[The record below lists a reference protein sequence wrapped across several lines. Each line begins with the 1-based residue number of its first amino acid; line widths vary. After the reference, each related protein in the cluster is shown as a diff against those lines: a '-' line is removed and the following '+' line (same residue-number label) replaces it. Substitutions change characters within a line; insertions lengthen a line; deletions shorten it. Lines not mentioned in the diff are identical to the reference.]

1 MLLIFK
7 GGKKSAPPALCYKL
21 CRKESRAFPPFVI
34 ITRKKASLVMP
45 FFPQFARKRLGKGVN
60 LCEAILQALSRTKR
74 GVRACV
80 MPIAAV
86 RLRRMPE
93 LKKLPFARQF
103 LDRGRNLPLRSRNFV
118 TPLREKIREYPL
130 SHILRPSLAL
140 GELLDR
146 GTVFLARK
154 QAHEVFP
161 MRKPRQEIERKQQH
175 KAGDHPAVCQ
185 HPV

>member
-1 MLLIFK
+1 
-7 GGKKSAPPALCYKL
+7 
-21 CRKESRAFPPFVI
+21 
-34 ITRKKASLVMP
+34 MP
-45 FFPQFARKRLGKGVN
+45 FFPQFARKRLGMGVN

-93 LKKLPFARQF
+93 LKKLPFVRNCHLQGNF
-103 LDRGRNLPLRSRNFV
+103 LTEGGGYPHETCGQPVWRARNLPLRSRNFV